1 MFDWKKSGASLMQFY
16 ERLPVR
22 PKFDVLN
29 SDVALRRVAKHYANF
44 RPAEALSYATV
55 RDYSDGVDT
64 LKALATINQDLKDAQ
79 RPWVL
84 KAILG
89 SIAPGGRL
97 LEIGAGD
104 PWVADLLAR
113 LGYEVVVVDPY
124 DGRDRGPAQFE
135 QIKAQFP
142 RITFLRGV
150 FPEALSALE
159 DDKFDCI
166 YSISVLEHLPIGSIE
181 TLFASIVTH
190 SRSSA
195 SPTIHAI
202 DHVLLGNDAESHYL
216 RLKKI
221 VECAGFREQDL
232 CTMLDRVKC
241 DPDTYFLSAEAHN
254 RWRGTTPYDEFPMRR
269 CVSIQLFSTELGR
282 SLRRPNREGS

>member
-1 MFDWKKSGASLMQFY
+1 M
-16 ERLPVR
+16 
-22 PKFDVLN
+22 
-29 SDVALRRVAKHYANF
+29 AKHYADF
-44 RPAEALSYATV
+44 SPSEALGYATV
-55 RDYSDGVDT
+55 KDYSDSVDT
-64 LKALATINQDLKDAQ
+64 VKALATINQDLKDAQ

-142 RITFLRGV
+142 RITFLRGL
-150 FPEALSALE
+150 FPEALFGLK

-166 YSISVLEHLPIGSIE
+166 YSISVLEHLSMDSIE
-181 TLFASIVTH
+181 ALFAGIAAHNRTP
-190 SRSSA
+190 A
-195 SPTIHAI
+195 SPTIHAV

-221 VECAGFREQDL
+221 VECVGFREQDL
-232 CTMLDRVKC
+232 RTMLDRVKC
-241 DPDTYFLSAEAHN
+241 DPDAYFLSAEAHN

-269 CVSIQLFSTELGR
+269 CVSIQLFSTEQSR
-282 SLRRPNREGS
+282 SLRQPCQEGS